1 MGHKNTPKFFFK
13 VIEFLISFSTNI
25 PDTFDTT
32 DHQMTV

>member
-25 PDTFDTT
+25 PDTT